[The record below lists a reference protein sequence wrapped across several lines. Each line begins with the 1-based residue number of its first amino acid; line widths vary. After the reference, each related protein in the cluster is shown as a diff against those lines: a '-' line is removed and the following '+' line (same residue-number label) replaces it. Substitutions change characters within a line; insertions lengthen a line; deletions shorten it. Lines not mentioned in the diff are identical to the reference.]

1 MVEEH
6 QSKNF
11 LELLN
16 RLVLVE
22 QKIVT
27 VAFLLRSTPLNVFQ
41 TQSLLTRFLEFN
53 SNVTANY
60 YLLGP
65 LKAEL
70 GKKHCAIVKG
80 DQLAD
85 AKRRLAKVDIC
96 NVFSVQTKRTDCES
110 LGDVFRT
117 DWYDQKVPSLSKG
130 FLKNS
135 KAPSEFRSL
144 SPIRSPPNHK
154 KEEGKEVNE
163 EDDREAEE
171 NATEVKKATG
181 AKTLIRR
188 PISFTPICKEEEQ
201 RKKQQKEERDRP
213 IGKECI
219 ERDDENAMAHPPL
232 KRPTAQTIKREAKVA
247 KTKVTENG
255 GSKQTTLLSF
265 FKK

>member
-1 MVEEH
+1 MMEEH

-96 NVFSVQTKRTDCES
+96 NVFSIQTKRTDCE
-110 LGDVFRT
+110 
-117 DWYDQKVPSLSKG
+117 VPS
-130 FLKNS
+130 
-135 KAPSEFRSL
+135 PSEFRSL
-144 SPIRSPPNHK
+144 SPILSPSKDK
-154 KEEGKEVNE
+154 KEEGKEMDE

-201 RKKQQKEERDRP
+201 RKKQPVTRILLFLQLGPFLTTQLEGR
-213 IGKECI
+213 
-219 ERDDENAMAHPPL
+219 
-232 KRPTAQTIKREAKVA
+232 KRPTDWE
-247 KTKVTENG
+247 
-255 GSKQTTLLSF
+255 TTHR
-265 FKK
+265 KG